1 MSEYSVVMPV
11 KNGEN
16 FLIHSISS
24 IFSQTLLPL
33 QVIVIN
39 DHSSDSTLN
48 LLDSLKSKFDLKVI
62 NASSNGMCSALQ
74 QGIDQVETEY
84 VAFLDHDD
92 YWNTDKQKAQ
102 INGFISRPEAKVVCS
117 GVRNFLNDNLNPT
130 NFTLN
135 AKNFSTSRLFSAC
148 TFRTSLLQKE
158 IRLNPEKGHFQWL
171 MDWWSIA
178 QNQKIDIEHLG
189 EVHLYRRIHE
199 DNNWVTENS
208 KGRAELFNFIRST
221 RKK

>member
-1 MSEYSVVMPV
+1 MKYSVVMPV

-16 FLIHSISS
+16 FLNHSISS

-33 QVIVIN
+33 EVIVIN
-39 DHSSDSTLN
+39 DHSSDSTLKI
-48 LLDSLKSKFDLKVI
+48 LDSLKAKFNLKVLD
-62 NASSNGMCSALQ
+62 ASSNGTCSALQ
-74 QGIDQVETEY
+74 QGIDQVKTEY

-92 YWNTDKQKAQ
+92 YWNTDKQKAH
-102 INGFISRPEAKVVCS
+102 INRFISRPKAKVVCS
-117 GVRNFLNDNLNPT
+117 GVRNFLNDNLDPT

-135 AKNFSTSRLFSAC
+135 AKIFSTSRLFTAS

-158 IRLNPEKGHFQWL
+158 IRLNPEVGHFQWL
-171 MDWWSIA
+171 MDWWTIA
-178 QNQKIDIEHLG
+178 QNKKIEVEHLG

-199 DNNWVTENS
+199 ANNWVTENS
-208 KGRAELFNFIRST
+208 KGREELFNFIRNT